1 LQIYINGKVQA
12 APVYCA
18 LLKTARDI
26 AQQFADVGSGEFY
39 AVFSKRVWQDSERLL
54 FDRAFAGVRVGG
66 FVFIGLLSSCAQA
79 AKGSHARSRTAR
91 YFLALTRGAADIA
104 DDCRMALP
112 HARLAPSGIPW
123 NFGPNGSKFPSRG
136 EGCFLERPSLKVAST
151 SSKSNR
157 VHFRSLRSLRSQRRR

>member
-1 LQIYINGKVQA
+1 MQIYINGKVQA

-66 FVFIGLLSSCAQA
+66 FVFIGLFILLCRGGKRQPCEEQNRKVLFGSYARCCRHSRRLPDGLA
-79 AKGSHARSRTAR
+79 ARKAGTKRNPKELWSERQQIPAARRE
-91 YFLALTRGAADIA
+91 L
-104 DDCRMALP
+104 
-112 HARLAPSGIPW
+112 
-123 NFGPNGSKFPSRG
+123 FPRASVL
-136 EGCFLERPSLKVAST
+136 EGRFNVIEVE
-151 SSKSNR
+151 
-157 VHFRSLRSLRSQRRR
+157 